1 MQRLLCYSASML
13 GALVLALLLV
23 AHTGAQVEPPGAPS
37 TPPVTV
43 THTLSAT
50 VRPPLAVD
58 EPRLNPYAPISATAA
73 LTNTPPPAYHVV
85 QPGETLGAIALTYAV
100 DLEALMAANGISD
113 PDVLS
118 AGVILR
124 IPGGVGGEEVL
135 ASAQLTGTAPLLPR
149 RPITERLTLAAQRAP
164 VDSAYHR
171 RTWVTF
177 YGRPHVPI
185 MGILGEHG
193 LDRLTRLLKAQSLR
207 YDRANG
213 PMLDVMPA
221 YHLVYGM
228 ATKAPGEDGSHLTY
242 LSEDEVL
249 RYIRRAQREGFG
261 VILDV
266 QIGAMT
272 PVSATAVAFP
282 FLRFENVHLAIDPE
296 FAKVYDWQAW
306 PGDPIGFVTAQQINE
321 VQAAMQRYLEE
332 HRLPGPRILL
342 VHQFLD
348 EMIVDK
354 AQIDQGYAQVE
365 LTISVDGWGPPYG
378 KITKYNLFVDPQTPF
393 TSFKLFYRW
402 DEPLLN
408 ERQALGEAGYDGTH
422 FIEITPNMIIYQ

>member
-1 MQRLLCYSASML
+1 
-13 GALVLALLLV
+13 
-23 AHTGAQVEPPGAPS
+23 
-37 TPPVTV
+37 
-43 THTLSAT
+43 
-50 VRPPLAVD
+50 
-58 EPRLNPYAPISATAA
+58 
-73 LTNTPPPAYHVV
+73 VV
-85 QPGETLGAIALTYAV
+85 QPGETLGAIALEYAL
-100 DLEALMAANGISD
+100 DLEALMAVNGISD
-113 PDVLS
+113 PDVLN

-124 IPGGVGGEEVL
+124 IPGGVGGEELL
-135 ASAQLTGTAPLLPR
+135 ASAQITGTAPLLPR
-149 RPITERLTLAAQRAP
+149 RTITERLTLAAQAAP
-164 VDSAYHR
+164 DDSAYHR

-185 MGILGEHG
+185 MGILGEHR

-213 PMLDVMPA
+213 PTLDVMPA

-249 RYIRRAQREGFG
+249 RYIRRAEREGFG

-272 PVSATAVAFP
+272 PVSATAMAFP
-282 FLRFENVHLAIDPE
+282 FLKYEHVHLAIDPE

-306 PGDPIGFVTAQQINE
+306 PGDPIGFVTAEQINE
-321 VQAAMQRYLEE
+321 VQAAMQRYLEV
-332 HRLPGPRILL
+332 HHLPGPRILL
-342 VHQFLD
+342 VHQFLE

-354 AQIDQGYAQVE
+354 GQIDHGYEQVE

-378 KITKYNLFVDPQTPF
+378 KITKYNLFVDQQTPF

-408 ERQALGEAGYDGTH
+408 EREALGEVGYDGTH
-422 FIEITPNMIIYQ
+422 FIETTPNMIIYQ